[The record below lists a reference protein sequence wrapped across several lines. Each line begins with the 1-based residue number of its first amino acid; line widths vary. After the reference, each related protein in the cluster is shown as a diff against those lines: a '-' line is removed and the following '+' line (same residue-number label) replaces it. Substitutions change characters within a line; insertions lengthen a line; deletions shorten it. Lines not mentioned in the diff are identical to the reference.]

1 MITRPTNSPAR
12 APEAEAEAEADAEA
26 AEADP
31 DPVLAVVTLAESV
44 FAPPL
49 EPAPFLALDLLLLS
63 LPPPPPPLPPLPPL
77 SKVQR
82 PLDTSYS
89 KSSRRII
96 LSVLP
101 SL

>member
-12 APEAEAEAEADAEA
+12 APEAEAGAEAEADAEAEA

-49 EPAPFLALDLLLLS
+49 EPAPLLALDLLLLS
-63 LPPPPPPLPPLPPL
+63 LPPPNWLG
-77 SKVQR
+77 S
-82 PLDTSYS
+82 TWGG
-89 KSSRRII
+89 SR
-96 LSVLP
+96 
-101 SL
+101 